1 MERLGEEEIALME
14 DAGDD
19 KRGSLSSYPVR
30 KMGVGS
36 SCQRF
41 AGTGIAGPGG
51 RRDLNRDIKSGRTG
65 R

>member
-1 MERLGEEEIALME
+1 MGRLGEEEIALVG
-14 DAGDD
+14 DVGDD

-30 KMGVGS
+30 KMGVGD

-41 AGTGIAGPGG
+41 AGTGVAGPGS
-51 RRDLNRDIKSGRTG
+51 RRNLDRNIESGRTG